1 MIQRQRRWREPARG
15 QALVEFSIVLIPF
28 LFLLMG
34 VVDLGRGIY
43 VNNGVAQAARE
54 VARITA
60 THPCVG
66 NPCTLGNSPETAA
79 VIATQKGLI
88 PGLADPA
95 ASITISCTDITDAPR
110 SATAC
115 GPHDYVRV
123 RIQVPFGVLTPLL
136 NMVAPTT
143 LTSTTHVEIH

>member
-1 MIQRQRRWREPARG
+1 MNVKRQGAGRDRG

-115 GPHDYVRV
+115 RPHDYVRV
-123 RIQVPFGVLTPLL
+123 RIQVPFSVLTPLL
-136 NMVAPTT
+136 SMVAPTT
-143 LTSTTHVEIH
+143 LSTTTHIEIH